1 MKEFQATNALNLQ
14 VRSGSRPFWT
24 TALAT
29 AGLISLGSVALG
41 DESPVSSLV
50 SGTTIGGAVETSAQW
65 KPSTGST
72 MATRFANTAPDH
84 YNGFNLEYVELRLEK
99 PLDDAQWSAGYKAEM
114 WFGQDASWLPGSLGP
129 NLAIKQAYVTL
140 RAPVGNGLDFKIG
153 QFDTI
158 IGYETLSAYANP
170 NFSRNLG
177 NWLEPYSHTGILAS
191 YKVTDWLGLNGGV
204 ADGQYTVMNQKQP
217 WAQVPYGFPGVPGP
231 AAGSAPK
238 GNGKLT
244 YLGSVVLTA
253 PESFG
258 FLQGGTLTGSIVDGG
273 QTFLPNSMNYYV
285 GLTIPT
291 PIKEVTLGAS
301 YDYVTSSYAANSYAQ
316 SVAGYISWQITEK
329 LKFNT
334 RVEYANAGR
343 TPGGVWILPVL
354 GEADGYVAGSPEKLF
369 AVTGTLEYALWAN
382 VVTRLETIWD
392 HNLIGTGVS
401 GPFNGSNNA
410 VLLLANIAYKF

>member
-1 MKEFQATNALNLQ
+1 MKEFQATNALNSQ
-14 VRSGSRPFWT
+14 VRPSWT
-24 TALAT
+24 AALAA
-29 AGLISLGSVALG
+29 AGLVSLGSVALA
-41 DESPVSSLV
+41 DESPVSTLV

-84 YNGFNLEYVELRLEK
+84 YNGFNLEYVEVRLEK
-99 PLDDAQWSAGYKAEM
+99 PLDDQEWSAGYKAEM

-129 NLAIKQAYVTL
+129 NLAIKQAYVSL
-140 RAPVGNGLDFKIG
+140 RAPLGNGLDFKIG

-177 NWLEPYSHTGILAS
+177 NWLEPYSHTGILGS
-191 YKVTDWLGLNGGV
+191 YKVTDWLGLNGGI

-217 WAQVPYGFPGVPGP
+217 GAQLPYGFPGVPGP
-231 AAGSAPK
+231 VPVGPK

-273 QTFLPNSMNYYV
+273 QTTMPNSLNYYV
-285 GLTIPT
+285 GLTVPT

-301 YDYVTSSYAANSYAQ
+301 YDYVTSSFAANSWAQ
-316 SVAGYISWQITEK
+316 AVAVYTSWQITEK

-334 RVEYANAGR
+334 RVEYANAGT
-343 TPGGVWILPVL
+343 TPAGVWILPPTV
-354 GEADGYVAGSPEKLF
+354 EQADGYKPGLPEKLF

-382 VVTRLETIWD
+382 VVSRLETIWD
-392 HNLIGTGVS
+392 HNLVGTGIS

>member
-24 TALAT
+24 SALAT
-29 AGLISLGSVALG
+29 AGLISLGSVALA

-129 NLAIKQAYVTL
+129 NLAIKQAYVSL
-140 RAPVGNGLDFKIG
+140 RAPLGNGLDFKIG

-177 NWLEPYSHTGILAS
+177 NWLEPYSHTGILGS
-191 YKVTDWLGLNGGV
+191 YKVFDWLGLNAGI
-204 ADGQYTVMNQKQP
+204 ADGQYSVMNQKQP
-217 WAQVPYGFPGVPGP
+217 WAQVPYGFPGAPAPGP
-231 AAGSAPK
+231 AAPK

-273 QTFLPNSMNYYV
+273 QTTMPNSMNYYV
-285 GLTIPT
+285 GATIPT
-291 PIKEVTLGAS
+291 PIKQLTLGAS
-301 YDYVTSSYAANSYAQ
+301 YDYVTSSYAANSWAQ
-316 SVAGYISWQITEK
+316 SVAGYISLQITEK

-334 RVEYANAGR
+334 RVEYANSST
-343 TPGGVWILPVL
+343 TPGGVWILPL
-354 GEADGYVAGSPEKLF
+354 AGEADGYVAGSPEKLF

-382 VVTRLETIWD
+382 VVSRLEAIWD
-392 HNLIGTGVS
+392 HNLVGTGIS

>member
-1 MKEFQATNALNLQ
+1 
-14 VRSGSRPFWT
+14 
-24 TALAT
+24 
-29 AGLISLGSVALG
+29 
-41 DESPVSSLV
+41 V

-177 NWLEPYSHTGILAS
+177 NWLEPYSHTGILSS
-191 YKVTDWLGLNGGV
+191 YKVTDWLGLNAGI

>member
-24 TALAT
+24 SALAT
-29 AGLISLGSVALG
+29 AGLISLGSVALA

-129 NLAIKQAYVTL
+129 NLAIKQAYVSL
-140 RAPVGNGLDFKIG
+140 RAPLGNGLDFKIG

-177 NWLEPYSHTGILAS
+177 NWLEPYSHTGILGS
-191 YKVTDWLGLNGGV
+191 YKVFDWLGLNGGI
-204 ADGQYTVMNQKQP
+204 ADGQYSNMNQKQP
-217 WAQVPYGFPGVPGP
+217 WAQVPYGFPGAPAPGP
-231 AAGSAPK
+231 AAPK

-273 QTFLPNSMNYYV
+273 QTFAPNSMNYYV
-285 GLTIPT
+285 GATIPT
-291 PIKEVTLGAS
+291 PLKQLTLGAS
-301 YDYVTSSYAANSYAQ
+301 YDYVTSSYAANSWAQ
-316 SVAGYISWQITEK
+316 SVAGYISLQITEK

-334 RVEYANAGR
+334 RVEYANSGT
-343 TPGGVWILPVL
+343 TPGGVWILPL
-354 GEADGYVAGSPEKLF
+354 AGEADGYVAGSPEKLF

-382 VVTRLETIWD
+382 VVSRLEAIWD
-392 HNLIGTGVS
+392 HNLVGTGIS
-401 GPFNGSNNA
+401 GPFNGNNNA